1 MSVALSLEPE
11 HVPRKKNKSGS
22 RVPIRGNEHA
32 RSSKKDTALLL
43 PVSITSSQARP
54 SRERPALRR
63 KVSYGEISA
72 EVDKIVAQSDVDDA
86 ELSAASLRRRG
97 RVLFVDDEASEA
109 SQHSDDLSTDDEAAG
124 TDCESDVR
132 LSSSVE
138 VVRVTTPLLSDNKS
152 ASGESVAQAESP
164 EALEEVEP
172 SRPLR
177 SKTKTVKGAYI
188 DKLLTTGHS
197 KDVAGD
203 DDLKRDPTVPF
214 QGNHLKESDSDVYLE
229 DLCQTPRIPSRAK
242 GKTPLKTAA
251 SWCSSHSAKKE
262 ALSSNARLE
271 EELSIDP
278 VTDALTKTMSMSKA
292 KKPSSVPKA
301 VLSEDKYE
309 RKAPIANRSGRATA
323 TASSA
328 PSPLKHTLSKP
339 TGEINAPVDVSAMSV
354 KRASSRKGATK
365 ALASAVEKISEPL
378 FLPSD
383 SDDTGSAPPPDL
395 HAQLG
400 ADLAALLGDD
410 IRVSSPE
417 DNVDTPVLR
426 LPDEF
431 ATQHDANT
439 TDPKDPALHTM
450 QPALMEDHL
459 IALGVYES
467 LPPLGAYHPVI
478 PIGFTPESF
487 DPPRFHAFTNVAKLF
502 RLESLTSLVEAFK
515 FGSYGTFVNLAHV
528 PHSVLSFEKRSLH
541 FAGSNA
547 VCMMVG
553 LVTECMLFEPA
564 TPGLFGAA
572 KGVRRLRIMPF
583 HQMFRH
589 KSTVWALS
597 IGDPCVESTCISS
610 RGLLFPTRVEDT
622 TGRSNNNSSYT
633 SAQSTPAKGRRG
645 SPMKKPLGT
654 PALGPGGGYP
664 NSLGFMDEVPIYD
677 GRASAGNHF
686 PFRPSDFTIL
696 KSLPRFT
703 TSCDLD
709 VFTMVSV
716 GYSLTAWESY
726 NKEPRLTPN
735 ILFVIVLGSAPKK
748 DKLEVLGFLE

>member
-1 MSVALSLEPE
+1 MSVTSSPEPE
-11 HVPRKKNKSGS
+11 HVPCKKNKSGS
-22 RVPIRGNEHA
+22 HVP
-32 RSSKKDTALLL
+32 
-43 PVSITSSQARP
+43 
-54 SRERPALRR
+54 
-63 KVSYGEISA
+63 VSYGEISA
-72 EVDKIVAQSDVDDA
+72 KEVDKIVAQLDVDDA
-86 ELSAASLRRRG
+86 ELSAASLHRRG
-97 RVLFVDDEASEA
+97 HVLFVDDEASEA
-109 SQHSDDLSTDDEAAG
+109 SQHSDDLSADDEAAG
-124 TDCESDVR
+124 TDCESDV
-132 LSSSVE
+132 SVE
-138 VVRVTTPLLSDNKS
+138 VIRVMTPLLSDNES

-172 SRPLR
+172 SHPLR

-197 KDVAGD
+197 KDVAGN

-229 DLCQTPRIPSRAK
+229 DLCQAPRIPSRAK
-242 GKTPLKTAA
+242 GKTPLKTAV
-251 SWCSSHSAKKE
+251 SRRSSCSAKKE

-278 VTDALTKTMSMSKA
+278 VTDTLTKTMSISKA

-309 RKAPIANRSGRATA
+309 RKAPIANRSGHVTA

-328 PSPLKHTLSKP
+328 PSPFKRTPSKP
-339 TGEINAPVDVSAMSV
+339 TGEINAPVDVSVISV
-354 KRASSRKGATK
+354 KHASSRKGATK
-365 ALASAVEKISEPL
+365 ALASVVEKISEPL

-383 SDDTGSAPPPDL
+383 SDDTGSAPPPDP

-410 IRVSSPE
+410 IRASSPE
-417 DNVDTPVLR
+417 DNIDTPVLR

-439 TDPKDPALHTM
+439 TDPEDPALHTM

-467 LPPLGAYHPVI
+467 LPPLGAYRPVI
-478 PIGFTPESF
+478 PISFTPESF
-487 DPPRFHAFTNVAKLF
+487 DPPRFHAFTDVAKLF
-502 RLESLTSLVEAFK
+502 RLESLMSLVEAFK
-515 FGSYGTFVNLAHV
+515 FRSYGAFVNLAHV

-541 FAGSNA
+541 FA
-547 VCMMVG
+547 
-553 LVTECMLFEPA
+553 
-564 TPGLFGAA
+564 
-572 KGVRRLRIMPF
+572 
-583 HQMFRH
+583 
-589 KSTVWALS
+589 
-597 IGDPCVESTCISS
+597 
-610 RGLLFPTRVEDT
+610 
-622 TGRSNNNSSYT
+622 RSNVVYT
-633 SAQSTPAKGRRG
+633 SAQSTPAKGCWG
-645 SPMKKPLGT
+645 SPMKKLLST
-654 PALGPGGGYP
+654 PALGPGGRYP

-686 PFRPSDFTIL
+686 LFRPSDFTVS
-696 KSLPRFT
+696 KSLPCFT
-703 TSCDLD
+703 TSRDLD

-726 NKEPRLTPN
+726 NKEPCLTPN
-735 ILFVIVLGSAPKK
+735 ILFVIVLGSMPKK

>member
-1 MSVALSLEPE
+1 MSVASSPEPE

-22 RVPIRGNEHA
+22 RVPVRGNERT
-32 RSSKKDTALLL
+32 RSSKKDTALLP
-43 PVSITSSQARP
+43 PVSITCISSQARP

-72 EVDKIVAQSDVDDA
+72 EEVDKIVAQLDVDDA

-109 SQHSDDLSTDDEAAG
+109 SQHSDDLSADDKAAG
-124 TDCESDVR
+124 TDCESDV
-132 LSSSVE
+132 
-138 VVRVTTPLLSDNKS
+138 
-152 ASGESVAQAESP
+152 SGESVAQAESP

-177 SKTKTVKGAYI
+177 SKTKTVKGAYV
-188 DKLLTTGHS
+188 DKL
-197 KDVAGD
+197 
-203 DDLKRDPTVPF
+203 
-214 QGNHLKESDSDVYLE
+214 QGNRSKESDSDVYLE

-251 SWCSSHSAKKE
+251 SRRSSRSAKKE
-262 ALSSNARLE
+262 VLSSNARLE

-301 VLSEDKYE
+301 VLSKDKYE
-309 RKAPIANRSGRATA
+309 RKAPVANRSGRATA

-328 PSPLKHTLSKP
+328 PSPLKRTLSKP
-339 TGEINAPVDVSAMSV
+339 AGEINAPVDVSAMSV

-383 SDDTGSAPPPDL
+383 SDDTGSAPPPDP

-410 IRVSSPE
+410 IRASSPE

-439 TDPKDPALHTM
+439 TDPEDPALHTM

-467 LPPLGAYHPVI
+467 LLPLGTYRPVI
-478 PIGFTPESF
+478 PIGFTPKSF
-487 DPPRFHAFTNVAKLF
+487 DPPRFHAFTDVAKLF
-502 RLESLTSLVEAFK
+502 RLERLTSLVEAFK
-515 FGSYGTFVNLAHV
+515 FGSYGAFVNLARV

-547 VCMMVG
+547 VCMTVG

-572 KGVRRLRIMPF
+572 KRVRHLRIMPF
-583 HQMFRH
+583 HQMFRR

-610 RGLLFPTRVEDT
+610 RGLSFPTRVEDT
-622 TGRSNNNSSYT
+622 TGCSNNNSSYT
-633 SAQSTPAKGRRG
+633 SAQSTPAKGHWG
-645 SPMKKPLGT
+645 SPMKKPLGA

-677 GRASAGNHF
+677 GCASAGNHF
-686 PFRPSDFTIL
+686 LFRPSDFTVL

-703 TSCDLD
+703 TSRDLD

-735 ILFVIVLGSAPKK
+735 ILFVIVLGSTPKK